1 MSMTGNEL
9 TLPVCKRLSSD
20 EVKYKKLLTDGVNE
34 NIKYTIDW
42 LNTNEARNLLTIKDE
57 DDFNDEF
64 FSSSLY
70 YGLNDQFIIN
80 SKNGAVPIEKFYK
93 IGSNLGYRDLRRKL
107 PLLDTDDDA
116 IEIVQRNAEE
126 IVLNLNKES
135 GIGIKDILFA
145 SVIAGYGVPRINQ
158 SILQMPYQPIRGN
171 VGLYTRSEMIARTE
185 YSRAINTGTLQ
196 AYSNVGVS
204 EVDIITTGLP
214 NVCADC
220 LDLESNN
227 PYTLQEAMRILPLH
241 PNCACSYTPIMSSIS
256 NSGEIQIVDLT

>member
-1 MSMTGNEL
+1 MTGNEL
-9 TLPVCKRLSSD
+9 ALPVCKRLSSD
-20 EVKYKKLLTDGVNE
+20 EVRYKKLLTNGVDE
-34 NIKYTIDW
+34 NIKHTIDW
-42 LNTNEARNLLTIKDE
+42 LNTSEASGLLSVTDE

-70 YGLNDQFIIN
+70 YGLNDQFNIN

-93 IGSNLGYRDLRRKL
+93 IGSRLGYNDLRRKL
-107 PLLDTDDDA
+107 PWLNSDDDA
-116 IEIVQRNAEE
+116 IDIVKLNTED
-126 IVLNLNKES
+126 IVLNLNRES

-145 SVIAGYGVPRINQ
+145 SALAGLGVPMINQ
-158 SILQMPYQPIRGN
+158 NLLQMPFQPIRGN
-171 VGLYTRSEMIARTE
+171 VGIYTRCEMIARTE

-196 AYSNVGVS
+196 AYSNVGVR

-214 NVCADC
+214 NVCDDC
-220 LDLESNN
+220 LDLENNN

-241 PNCACSYTPIMSSIS
+241 PNCACSYSPIESSIS